1 MQKKILMLCFFLS
14 IYYISCSLSW
24 IDWLIDLGLGNYDV
38 NVVTAALLDKQCD
51 IIWFDRRKD
60 PNTIR
65 LGKPDIL
72 DWN

>member
-1 MQKKILMLCFFLS
+1 
-14 IYYISCSLSW
+14 
-24 IDWLIDLGLGNYDV
+24 LIDLGLGNYDV

-72 DWN
+72 D